1 MTGRKGLTW
10 VTALT
15 IASLLLGGGALNA
28 LADGHGGG
36 GSGGSGRGGSEH
48 QQQQLPKPAAVQDA
62 DNAPRTTQGR
72 DDDGKHGNG
81 GDTSNASAATNVSN
95 STAAVSNRSKD
106 EHGDGNTNVNRDN
119 NNRGNDNLNRDNND
133 NRDNGNLK
141 RDNNN
146 RDDDNL
152 NRDNNR
158 DNDDQDEDLVTPP
171 ARVTDEDR
179 PGLGCGDEHHE
190 HLGAPGDPGVMCPAR
205 DNDGDDDA
213 ATNAAAATDDDN

>member
-48 QQQQLPKPAAVQDA
+48 QQQQVQMPAAVQHA
-62 DNAPRTTQGR
+62 DNAPATTQSR
-72 DDDGKHGNG
+72 HDDGKHANG
-81 GDTSNASAATNVSN
+81 DDISSATTATSASN
-95 STAAVSNRSKD
+95 STAAVNDRGKD
-106 EHGDGNTNVNRDN
+106 GHGDGNANVNRDN
-119 NNRGNDNLNRDNND
+119 NNRGNDNLNRDDN
-133 NRDNGNLK
+133 NRDN
-141 RDNNN
+141 
-146 RDDDNL
+146 DNL

-171 ARVTDEDR
+171 SRVTDEDR

-190 HLGAPGDPGVMCPAR
+190 HLGPPGDPGLRCPAR

-213 ATNAAAATDDDN
+213 ATTAVAAATDDDN